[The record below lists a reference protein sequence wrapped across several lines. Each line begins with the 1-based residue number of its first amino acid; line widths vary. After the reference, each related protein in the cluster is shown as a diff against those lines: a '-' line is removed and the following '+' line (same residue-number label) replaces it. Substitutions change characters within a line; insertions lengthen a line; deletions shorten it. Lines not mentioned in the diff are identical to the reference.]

1 MSEPIKIAIDAG
13 HGYVKAL
20 SQFGERV
27 MFPSLI
33 APTNSGVGV
42 DLGEWD
48 RKSRRGRVILDGQ
61 EFVYGEAAR
70 RLAVPLWSREKA
82 ADPDAARFILIAA
95 GLLGATGPLQ
105 IAVGLPL
112 SWYAAQR
119 KEFKAALMG
128 YGAQV
133 SFPEHGMGSRRV
145 WIDAVTVLPQGV
157 AAAVATL
164 GATACPAP
172 ESWIV
177 LDIGYRTSDFC
188 WIDRAVTGEL
198 AFDRNRAG
206 TLEIGYH
213 DVVDQ
218 ARQEMEGTYRL
229 PFREA
234 ELESAPSVI
243 VRGQLVDVSALRHM
257 ATRTVAQR
265 MAQELQIRLGDGLER
280 VTGMLLVGGAAD
292 QFGDRFP
299 WPTQVANDS
308 QWANAIGYLA
318 VL

>member
-1 MSEPIKIAIDAG
+1 MIKIAIDAG
-13 HGYVKAL
+13 HGYTKAL
-20 SQFGERV
+20 AATGQRV

-33 APTNSGVGV
+33 AAVAPGMDLV
-42 DLGEWD
+42 DLGQWD
-48 RKSRRGRVILDGQ
+48 RKSQRGRVLLDNH
-61 EFVYGEAAR
+61 EFVYGEDAR
-70 RLAVPLWSREKA
+70 RLATPLWSREKA

-95 GLLGATGPLQ
+95 GLLGATGPIQ

-112 SWYAAQR
+112 SWFAAQR

-133 SFPEHGMGSRRV
+133 AFPEQGRGSQRI

-157 AAAVATL
+157 AAAVSTL
-164 GATACPAP
+164 GTALSTVP

-188 WIDRAVTGEL
+188 WIDRTATGEL
-198 AFDRNRAG
+198 DFERDRAG

-218 ARQEMEGTYRL
+218 ARQEMERTYHL

-243 VRGQLVDVSALRHM
+243 VRGHMVDVSALRHM
-257 ATRTVAQR
+257 ATRAVAHR

-280 VTGMLLVGGAAD
+280 VTGVLLVGGAAE
-292 QFGDRFP
+292 QFSDRFP